1 MTVETP
7 YERRVNR
14 VRDAVRAHTELN
26 DQAASEIAIHVLHA
40 LDTIPE
46 KIR

>member
-1 MTVETP
+1 MTIETP
-7 YERRVNR
+7 YERRLVR
-14 VRDAVRAHTELN
+14 VRDAVRQHSKLN
-26 DQAASEIAIHVLHA
+26 EKAAAEIAVHVLHA

>member
-1 MTVETP
+1 MTIETP
-7 YERRVNR
+7 YERRVGR
-14 VRDAVRAHTELN
+14 VRDAVRAHSEL
-26 DQAASEIAIHVLHA
+26 DDHSASELAVHVLHA

>member
-14 VRDAVRAHTELN
+14 VREVVRNYAELDDNSANELAVR
-26 DQAASEIAIHVLHA
+26 VLHA

-46 KIR
+46 LIR

>member
-1 MTVETP
+1 MAMTTQ
-7 YERRVNR
+7 YELRVTR
-14 VRDAVRAHTELN
+14 VRDAVREHSKLDN
-26 DQAASEIAIHVLHA
+26 NAASELAVHVLHA